1 MHPNKSDGQD
11 TEDLSSPGV
20 LLIAFQEGHWE
31 DLSSSTWSWLS
42 EQAGYSMFLLILS
55 AMGLR
60 GHGELRWDAQVG
72 VSCPHVNNLT
82 VMALSLLI
90 PPHEDQNS
98 RGDTPCCPHK
108 TKKTEW
114 ELLWVTSLTTK
125 ITFR

>member
-1 MHPNKSDGQD
+1 MHPNKSDGRD
-11 TEDLSSPGV
+11 TGFVLSRS
-20 LLIAFQEGHWE
+20 LLIAFQGGHW
-31 DLSSSTWSWLS
+31 DNLSSSTLSWLS

-72 VSCPHVNNLT
+72 VSCPHMSNLT
-82 VMALSLLI
+82 VVALSLLI

-108 TKKTEW
+108 TKNMMGD
-114 ELLWVTSLTTK
+114 LLGDQSDHQTHL
-125 ITFR
+125 